1 MRIMKYRLLQGVIA
15 LCIILTVGTYVK
27 ANDVHEVKENDRE
40 NINEMVNNGK
50 LDEVLGELGAI
61 EDDFINENATREQS
75 LERTKNLKAQLET
88 LSEEL
93 GTLEKGDNI
102 DMVQLYF
109 ELKRANNDVANFDY
123 FLQNVDVQMQDLK
136 PISDE
141 ELREL
146 LK

>member
-1 MRIMKYRLLQGVIA
+1 MKYRLLQGVIA
-15 LCIILTVGTYVK
+15 LCIMLTVGTYVK

-50 LDEVLGELGAI
+50 LDEVLVELGVI
-61 EDDFINENATREQS
+61 EDDFINENATREES
-75 LERTKNLKAQLET
+75 LERTNNLKVELET

-93 GTLEKGDNI
+93 GNLEKGDGLN
-102 DMVQLYF
+102 MVQLYF
-109 ELKRANNDVANFDY
+109 ELMRANRDVANFDY
-123 FLQNVDVQMQDLK
+123 FLQNVDVQIQDLK

-141 ELREL
+141 ELREF

>member
-1 MRIMKYRLLQGVIA
+1 MKYRLLQGVIA

>member
-1 MRIMKYRLLQGVIA
+1 MKYRLLQGVIA
-15 LCIILTVGTYVK
+15 LCIMLTVGTYVK

-40 NINEMVNNGK
+40 NINVNNGK

-102 DMVQLYF
+102 DRVQLYF